1 MRPLEI
7 LLTVALLPYII
18 HLLSPSRG
26 ESLVF
31 NVLPIIAALL
41 VICHLV
47 TEGYR
52 WQMLPAYGL
61 TAIFVGYE
69 LARWFFD
76 ISASYYTTYCAG
88 LAALIL
94 EFATI
99 GLSTALPIFT
109 LPTPTGPYAIAT
121 DIRHLVDKSRQDRFS
136 DRPDGARELMIQI
149 WYPAAGSERGPLAPY
164 VDKRITSL
172 WDSRLAL
179 VKTHAHLRGRL
190 SHSQSKYPLL
200 LYAPSWIGLRTESTI
215 QVEELASHGYIVVT
229 IDHPFLSSVT
239 IFPDGRIARRKF
251 SGDEDYSSQAAFER
265 FIRTADEQVEIRSR
279 DVSFVLDSLEK
290 LDAND
295 PAGLLT
301 GHIELGSIGI
311 FGSSFGGTTAAETC
325 WLDQRFKAGADLD
338 GMIAGAS
345 LKRGTRVP
353 FLFMFEND
361 DPALSPEIDLAR
373 LEPARRREIEFTR
386 GQFARVKDSLSKYG
400 GYWMTIQKA
409 NHLNFFDFPFFSPL
423 KQPNVDP
430 TTVSR
435 IIGRYLLAFFDKH
448 LMGIEQGVLENS
460 KDGPDTS
467 IQVWRPNAAVQHAI
481 SLH

>member
-1 MRPLEI
+1 M
-7 LLTVALLPYII
+7 
-18 HLLSPSRG
+18 SRG
-26 ESLVF
+26 ESLAF
-31 NVLPIIAALL
+31 SVLPIIAAFL

-52 WQMLPAYGL
+52 WQMLPAYCL
-61 TAIFVGYE
+61 TAAFVGYE

-76 ISASYYTTYCAG
+76 FRASHYSTYYAG
-88 LAALIL
+88 LAALFL
-94 EFATI
+94 LFATI
-99 GLSTALPIFT
+99 VLSTLLPVFK
-109 LPTPTGPYAIAT
+109 LPAPTGPYAIAT
-121 DIRHLVDKSRQDRFS
+121 DIRHLVDRSRQDRFS

-149 WYPAAGSERGPLAPY
+149 WYPAAGSERTPIAPY

-172 WDSRLAL
+172 WNSRLAL
-179 VKTHAHLRGRL
+179 VKTHAHLRGQF
-190 SHSQSKYPLL
+190 SHSRPKYPLL

-229 IDHPFLSSVT
+229 IDHSFLSSVT

-251 SGDEDYSSQAAFER
+251 SGEEDYSSQAEFEK

-279 DVSFVLDSLEK
+279 DVSFVLDSLED

-301 GHIELGSIGI
+301 GHIDLGSVGI

-325 WLDQRFKAGADLD
+325 WRDKRIKAGASLD

-361 DPALSPEIDLAR
+361 DPALAPGLDLAR

-386 GQFARVKDSLSKYG
+386 GQFARIKDSLAKYG

-409 NHLNFFDFPFFSPL
+409 NHSNFFDFPFFSPL
-423 KQPNVDP
+423 KQANVDP

-448 LMGIEQGVLENS
+448 LRGIEQAVLENS

-467 IQVWRPNAAVQHAI
+467 IQVWRPTAAVQ
-481 SLH
+481 